1 MLGMTAWAGG
11 RSRSGISRSRVS
23 CNSRTCGGYHA
34 DTQMI
39 RFFAYFDSI
48 IGVVAICTAFAVGWF
63 IDDARDLSRN
73 ESIILALVAAFG
85 FASLIASHGLMR
97 VQQHGFSFH
106 RISALGWIA
115 AACVAIVKTWGT
127 SHITAV
133 VIMAIPVAIP
143 ALASLRY
150 FARPDVSD
158 RFEALGPVDDSVNW
172 PARLLLGADIVLIL
186 VVLGFVSPKPRFGVT
201 NTPPST
207 DTAASFETATKL
219 FHSDHSREAIPLF
232 EDIVRQNP
240 GHALAQARLG
250 GAYCQV
256 GRFKDALPHLERA
269 IALDA
274 TDYQS
279 RSNLGL
285 AYEKMG
291 KPELGIEPS
300 RQAVK
305 LQPTNPGVL
314 TNLGWVLLQAK
325 RGSEAV
331 EVYEKAVRLNPQD
344 ANTHYYLGLAYLASG
359 KPHMALSEEMNLRRL
374 DASLSK
380 QLAAEIAKTK

>member
-1 MLGMTAWAGG
+1 
-11 RSRSGISRSRVS
+11 
-23 CNSRTCGGYHA
+23 
-34 DTQMI
+34 MI

-48 IGVVAICTAFAVGWF
+48 IGVIAICTAFAVGWF

-73 ESIILALVAAFG
+73 ESIILALVAGFG
-85 FASLIASHGLMR
+85 FVSLIASHGLMR
-97 VQQHGFSFH
+97 VQQYGFSLH

-115 AACVAIVKTWGT
+115 AACVAIMKAWGT
-127 SHITAV
+127 SHVKAV

-150 FARPDVSD
+150 FARADVSD

-201 NTPPST
+201 NAPPAT

-256 GRFKDALPHLERA
+256 ARFKDALPHLQRA

-285 AYEKMG
+285 VYEKLG
-291 KPELGIEPS
+291 KPELGIEPA

-305 LQPTNPGVL
+305 LQPTNPVVI
-314 TNLGWVLLQAK
+314 TNLGWLLLQAK
-325 RGSEAV
+325 RGSEAAD
-331 EVYEKAVRLNPQD
+331 VYERAARLNPED
-344 ANTHYYLGLAYLASG
+344 ANTHYFLGLSYLAAG
-359 KPHMALSEEMNLRRL
+359 KPHMARSEEVNLRRL
-374 DASLSK
+374 DASLSE

>member
-1 MLGMTAWAGG
+1 
-11 RSRSGISRSRVS
+11 
-23 CNSRTCGGYHA
+23 
-34 DTQMI
+34 MI

-48 IGVVAICTAFAVGWF
+48 IGVIAICTAFAVGWF

-73 ESIILALVAAFG
+73 ESIIFALVAGFG
-85 FASLIASHGLMR
+85 FVSLIASHGLMR
-97 VQQHGFSFH
+97 VQQYGFSLH

-115 AACVAIVKTWGT
+115 AACVAIVKAWGT
-127 SHITAV
+127 SHVKAV

-150 FARPDVSD
+150 FARPHVSD

-201 NTPPST
+201 NAPPAT
-207 DTAASFETATKL
+207 DTAALFETATKL

-232 EDIVRQNP
+232 EDIVRQNS

-250 GAYCQV
+250 GAYCHV
-256 GRFKDALPHLERA
+256 GRFKDALPHLQRA

-285 AYEKMG
+285 VYEKLG
-291 KPELGIEPS
+291 KPELGIEPA
-300 RQAVK
+300 RQAVE
-305 LQPTNPGVL
+305 LQPANPGVI

-325 RGSEAV
+325 RGSEAAD
-331 EVYEKAVRLNPQD
+331 VYERAARLNPED
-344 ANTHYYLGLAYLASG
+344 AKTHYFLGLAYLAAG
-359 KPHMALSEEMNLRRL
+359 KPQMARSEQMNLRRL
-374 DASLSK
+374 DASLSE